1 MTNDATFPISTFGT
15 TVVTWTYD
23 DSSQLTSEHRSG
35 SNAYRNTFSYDP
47 VGNRLVLNEDGA
59 RTSTVFDAANQIEH
73 SQAAAGRTTYTFD
86 ADGNQQVVEQ
96 PSGDRTTNVWDYE
109 NRMTAVQLPS
119 GSPVTMSYSPDNR
132 RVSREEA

>member
-1 MTNDATFPISTFGT
+1 MAVGEANGDR
-15 TVVTWTYD
+15 VTWTYD
-23 DSSQLTSEHRSG
+23 NSSQLTSEHRSG
-35 SNAYRNTFSYDP
+35 ANAYRNTFVYDP